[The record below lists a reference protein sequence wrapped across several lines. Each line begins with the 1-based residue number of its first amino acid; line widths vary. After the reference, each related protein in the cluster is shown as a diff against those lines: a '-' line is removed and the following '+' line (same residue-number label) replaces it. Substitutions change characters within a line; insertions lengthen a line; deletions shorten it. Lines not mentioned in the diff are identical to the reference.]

1 MTDYRVTAV
10 RYKNQELT
18 AVQLG
23 EVGQAGEGGE
33 GREGQWT
40 QEPHETG
47 VAEVVA
53 RIEGGDRVHALLRD
67 SGHVDVGP
75 ALKVVTD
82 GQGRKS
88 LALDNAPGDCLELAD
103 LERF

>member
-18 AVQLG
+18 AVQM
-23 EVGQAGEGGE
+23 GQMGD
-33 GREGQWT
+33 GRENHWT

-47 VAEVVA
+47 VDDVVA
-53 RIEGGDRVHALLRD
+53 RIEGGDRVRALLRD

-88 LALDNAPGDCLELAD
+88 LALDNAPSDCLELSD